1 MAPKASATRACM
13 DLTVL
18 TVLVTAGWSGSVRP
32 RYTLVVLI
40 TDPTCT
46 PHRVTVWAYCL
57 AAKASQ

>member
-1 MAPKASATRACM
+1 MAPKASATSACM

-18 TVLVTAGWSGSVRP
+18 RVLVTVGWRGSVRP

-46 PHRVTVWAYCL
+46 RQRSLVL
-57 AAKASQ
+57 

>member
-18 TVLVTAGWSGSVRP
+18 TVLATAGWSGSVRP

-46 PHRVTVWAYCL
+46 RHRVTVWA
-57 AAKASQ
+57 